1 MSENEAKTEFKP
13 INGVKL
19 DKPVEFMPYVNSS
32 GCFSKP
38 LDEKEF
44 FTLDAVHVKPFVD
57 ELTKLNQLHLIE
69 ETLQCLSE
77 RKDGTVLNTAFPD
90 IKPFKLVASEMDSI
104 PQELKDLLDKWD
116 SQGAHEINID
126 FELKRNS

>member
-1 MSENEAKTEFKP
+1 MKSEFKP
-13 INGVKL
+13 INGIKL
-19 DKPVEFMPYVNSS
+19 DKPVEFIPYVNSS
-32 GCFSKP
+32 GCFAKP
-38 LDEKEF
+38 LDENEF
-44 FTLDAVHVKPFVD
+44 FILDAERVKPFVD

-90 IKPFKLVASEMDSI
+90 IKSFKSVASKMDSI
-104 PQELKDLLDKWD
+104 PQELKELIEKWD
-116 SQGAHEINID
+116 SQGAHEIDIS